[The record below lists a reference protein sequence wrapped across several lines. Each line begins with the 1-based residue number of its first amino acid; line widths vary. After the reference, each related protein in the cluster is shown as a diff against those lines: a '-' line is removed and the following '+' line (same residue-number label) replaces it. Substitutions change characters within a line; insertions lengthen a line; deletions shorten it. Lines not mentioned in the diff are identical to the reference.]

1 MGSGRVKN
9 PLEMF
14 LRKSRCELIPHM
26 PYVEKSIFHPLG
38 DPGVGGVGEGQKP
51 SKNVPGEMHY
61 TFDNPHAI
69 YRKIDFSPSGGP

>member
-9 PLEMF
+9 PLAMF

-38 DPGVGGVGEGQKP
+38 DLGVVSGVGDGQKL
-51 SKNVPGEMHY
+51 SRNILEK
-61 TFDNPHAI
+61 
-69 YRKIDFSPSGGP
+69 K